1 MQFYRDGF
9 YPGDPTVHRATTDRS
24 ADDNERDEV
33 DVLIVG
39 SGPAGNLLAAHLSQF
54 PDISTRI
61 VERGSGRMELG
72 QADGIACR
80 TVETFEAF
88 GLARRLTDEAYW
100 VNETTFW
107 RPRAEHPENIVR
119 TGRVQDVED
128 GLSEFPH
135 VIINQ
140 ARIHDYLLDFME
152 RSPTR
157 LVPDYGL
164 EFVSLTV
171 DRGSAH
177 PVIAQ
182 LCDVESGEHHTV
194 RAKYLVGT
202 DGARSGVR
210 KAIGR
215 QLRGDTAGHAWGVMD
230 ILADTDFPD
239 IRLKSAIQSA
249 GAGSILLIPREGGY
263 LVRLYV
269 DLGPIDETNRQEVRQ
284 RTGEQIVAIANR
296 VLHPY
301 TITVHE
307 TVWWSIYEVGQR
319 LTDGFDDVA
328 GHGSDP
334 RVFIAGDACHT
345 HSAKAGQGMNVSMQD
360 ALNLGW
366 KLSTVLRGLSDSS
379 LLETYSQERQP
390 VAQQLIDFDRKW
402 SAMMAAGPNDSGDPN
417 GSGVNPDELKD
428 YFVQAGRYT
437 AGLGVQYP
445 ASRLIGSG
453 AHQSLA
459 TGFEVGT
466 RFHSFPVVRIA
477 DALKMELGHV
487 HRADGRFRL
496 YIFAGAS
503 ESSFLALCDWLARNP
518 ESPIVRHTPHGW
530 DVDSVIDVR
539 GIFQRPHHEIQPGEL
554 PVLLRPHTG
563 RYGLVDQEKAFSGA
577 SRDDDIFT
585 GRDINRDAGAVVI
598 VRPDQYVAEV
608 LPLED
613 RESISAYFAGILR

>member
-1 MQFYRDGF
+1 MQYYRDGF
-9 YPGDPTVHRATTDRS
+9 HAGDPRVAPATAEGPVDGS
-24 ADDNERDEV
+24 ERDAV

-54 PDISTRI
+54 SDISTRI
-61 VERGSGRMELG
+61 IEQRTGRMELG

-88 GLARRLTDEAYW
+88 GLARQLTDEAYW

-107 RPRAEHPENIVR
+107 RPSTADPENIVR

-171 DRGSAH
+171 DRGAAH
-177 PVIAQ
+177 PVIADMR
-182 LCDVESGEHHTV
+182 DVESGEHFTV

-202 DGARSGVR
+202 DGARSKVR

-215 QLRGDTAGHAWGVMD
+215 ELHGDTAGHAWGVMD

-249 GAGSILLIPREGGY
+249 EAGSILLIPREGGY

-269 DLGPIDETNRQEVRQ
+269 DLGQIDETNRREVRQ
-284 RTGEQIVAIANR
+284 LTAEQIVETANR

-301 TITVHE
+301 TIEVRE
-307 TVWWSIYEVGQR
+307 AVWWSIYEVGQR
-319 LTDGFDDVA
+319 LTDGFDDAA
-328 GHGSDP
+328 GLGSDP

-366 KLSTVLRGLSDSS
+366 KLSSVLRGLSDSS

-390 VAQQLIDFDRKW
+390 VAQQLIDFDREW
-402 SAMMAAGPNDSGDPN
+402 SAMMAAGPTDSDDPSN
-417 GSGVNPDELKD
+417 SGGNQDELKD
-428 YFVQAGRYT
+428 YFVQAGNYT
-437 AGLGVQYP
+437 AGLGVRYP
-445 ASRLIGSG
+445 SSRLTGRG
-453 AHQSLA
+453 MHQSLA
-459 TGFEVGT
+459 TGFEIGT

-477 DALKMELGHV
+477 DALKTELGHV
-487 HRADGRFRL
+487 HRADGRFRI

-503 ESSFLALCDWLARNP
+503 EKPFVALCDWLVRNP
-518 ESPIVRHTPHGW
+518 NSPIIRHTPHGW
-530 DVDSVIDVR
+530 DVDGVIDVR
-539 GIFQRPHHEIQPGEL
+539 GVLQRPHREIEQGQL
-554 PVLLRPHTG
+554 PVILRPRTG
-563 RYGLVDQEKAFSGA
+563 RYALVDQEKAFSGV
-577 SRDDDIFT
+577 SRDGDIFT
-585 GRDINRDAGAVVI
+585 GRDINRDSGAVVI

-613 RESISAYFAGILR
+613 WEAISAYFADVLR